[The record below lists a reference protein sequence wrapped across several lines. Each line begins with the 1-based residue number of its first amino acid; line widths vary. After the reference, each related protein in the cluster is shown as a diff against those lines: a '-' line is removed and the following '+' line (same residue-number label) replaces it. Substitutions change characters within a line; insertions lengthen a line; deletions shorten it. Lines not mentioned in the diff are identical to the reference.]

1 MRNPFIVTDHPIV
14 GLGQSSTDIHRYEIK
29 ITWKPG
35 TPTSIAKDVSRV
47 SGSNRTT
54 FTTTWNSLLNYY
66 RGDKVGKLQAQYI
79 QAIVPYE
86 DGKEMPNMRSEG
98 DRLKASLKSPVSEPT
113 KISTPESRAATAAA
127 TAAQTVTVPT
137 TPIPTEPYT
146 STVPQTPSSTYE
158 APATGPLGTLK
169 NLDWKVKIGLAA
181 GIAGGIG
188 IAVYLGGKKKR

>member
-113 KISTPESRAATAAA
+113 KISTPELRAATAAA